1 MRRGSGIL
9 LHITSLP
16 SEFGIGDFGP
26 SAYRFVDFLAES
38 GQSYWQMLP
47 LNPTDPVHGNCPYS
61 SVSAFAKNPL
71 LISPELLVRDG
82 FLTTNEIKPKPP
94 LPNSVCDY
102 SAVIEYKRQLLE
114 KLYEKKNDFIN
125 SKEVSIFR
133 ENNPWVEDYALFISL
148 KRHFNEASW
157 DQWQLEI
164 RDRQSSAL
172 EVGFLNHKEAIERE
186 IFVQYLL
193 DRQWRALK
201 KYCNEKGIQ
210 IIGDLPIYVNHDSA
224 DVWCNPYIFKLDSNK
239 RPLYVSGVPPDR
251 FSATGQLWGS
261 PVYDWQALKADGFK
275 WWLKRMEMTLSLF
288 DVVRIDH
295 FRGLVAYWEIGA
307 WEKTA
312 INGRW
317 VEVPVVDFLNAL
329 KKRFFYLPIIA
340 EDLGLITA
348 DVREVMRRFNL
359 PGMKVLLFAF
369 GEDHPMHPYL
379 PHVYDKN
386 CIVYTGTHDNNTA
399 RGWFE
404 REATEADKKR
414 LWDYLGKKVGA
425 EEVSWELIRLA
436 MISVADMAVFPLQD
450 LLSLGEEARLNTPS
464 KPKGNWEWRV
474 EEKML
479 TPELAQRLKQLTY
492 TYGRL

>member
-1 MRRGSGIL
+1 
-9 LHITSLP
+9 
-16 SEFGIGDFGP
+16 
-26 SAYRFVDFLAES
+26 
-38 GQSYWQMLP
+38 
-47 LNPTDPVHGNCPYS
+47 
-61 SVSAFAKNPL
+61 
-71 LISPELLVRDG
+71 
-82 FLTTNEIKPKPP
+82 
-94 LPNSVCDY
+94 
-102 SAVIEYKRQLLE
+102 
-114 KLYEKKNDFIN
+114 
-125 SKEVSIFR
+125 
-133 ENNPWVEDYALFISL
+133 
-148 KRHFNEASW
+148 
-157 DQWQLEI
+157 
-164 RDRQSSAL
+164 
-172 EVGFLNHKEAIERE
+172 
-186 IFVQYLL
+186 
-193 DRQWRALK
+193 
-201 KYCNEKGIQ
+201 
-210 IIGDLPIYVNHDSA
+210 
-224 DVWCNPYIFKLDSNK
+224 
-239 RPLYVSGVPPDR
+239 
-251 FSATGQLWGS
+251 LWGS
-261 PVYDWQALKADGFK
+261 PVYDWQVLKADGFK

-340 EDLGLITA
+340 EDLGVITP

-404 REATEADKKR
+404 REATDADKKR
-414 LWDYLGKKVGA
+414 LWDYLGKKVVA

-436 MISVADMAVFPLQD
+436 MMSVADMAVFPLQD
-450 LLSLGEEARLNTPS
+450 LLNLGEEARLNTPS
-464 KPKGNWEWRV
+464 TPKGNWEWRV

>member
-26 SAYRFVDFLAES
+26 AAYRFVDFLAES

-71 LISPELLVRDG
+71 LISPQLLVEDG
-82 FLTTNEIKPKPP
+82 FLRKEETIPP
-94 LPNSVCDY
+94 APFPATFCDY
-102 SAVIEYKRQLLE
+102 TAVIEYKKQLLR
-114 KLYEKKNDFIN
+114 KLYDKKSDFIN
-125 SKEVSIFR
+125 SREIAIFR
-133 ENNPWVEDYALFISL
+133 ENNGWVDDYALFVVL
-148 KRHFNEASW
+148 KRYFHELSW
-157 DQWQLEI
+157 DQWNAET
-164 RDRQSSAL
+164 RDRNPS
-172 EVGFLNHKEAIERE
+172 AIEAEFQKHKDEIEKE

-193 DRQWRALK
+193 DKQWRSLK
-201 KYCNEKGIQ
+201 KYCNDRGIQ
-210 IIGDLPIYVNHDSA
+210 IIGDLPIYVNHDSV
-224 DVWCNPYIFKLDSNK
+224 DVWRNPYIFKLDYNK

-261 PVYDWQALKADGFK
+261 PVYDWQALKGDSFR
-275 WWLKRMEMTLSLF
+275 WWLKRMEITLSLF

-317 VEVPVVDFLNAL
+317 VEVPIVDFLNAL

-340 EDLGLITA
+340 EDLGLITP

-379 PHVYDKN
+379 PHVYERN
-386 CIVYTGTHDNNTA
+386 CIVYTGTHDNNTT

-404 REATEADKKR
+404 KEATEADKKR
-414 LWDYLGKKVGA
+414 LWYYLGKKVDA
-425 EEVSWELIRLA
+425 DDVSWELIRLA
-436 MISVADMAVFPLQD
+436 MMSVADMAVFPLQD
-450 LLSLGEEARLNTPS
+450 VLSLGEEARLNKPS
-464 KPKGNWEWRV
+464 QPTGNWEWRV
-474 EEKML
+474 EEKVL
-479 TPELAQRLKQLTY
+479 TEALAQKLKHLTY